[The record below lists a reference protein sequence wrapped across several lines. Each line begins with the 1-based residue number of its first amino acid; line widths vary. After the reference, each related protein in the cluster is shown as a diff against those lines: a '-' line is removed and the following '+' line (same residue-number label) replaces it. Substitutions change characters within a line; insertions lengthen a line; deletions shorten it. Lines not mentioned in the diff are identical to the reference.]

1 MNPHESPSTRI
12 IHSLNRRVD
21 ELIVQLSLGKAE
33 AAEHVEATKKSL
45 HEKVGR
51 VRSAIIPGG
60 STEAFVAKLD
70 HLRVQLALGK
80 METRDAYT
88 AQREKIHH
96 ALDDARTGFHHLED
110 RVREDLDDSAETL
123 ELKFNALALDLG
135 IAAIVAEDE
144 LKTRKDE
151 LAVQASRLAGKLK
164 ASASAVGEEAETAAR
179 EARLAYE
186 DIRDNLKRLFH
197 CD

>member
-1 MNPHESPSTRI
+1 MNPHESPATRL
-12 IHSLNRRVD
+12 IHSLNRRLD

-33 AAEHVEATKKSL
+33 ASEHLEASKKNL
-45 HEKVGR
+45 HDKLGKVR
-51 VRSAIIPGG
+51 AAVIPGG
-60 STEAFVAKLD
+60 SSEAFVAKLD

-80 METRDAYT
+80 MESRDVYE

-96 ALDDARTGFHHLED
+96 ALNDARSGFHHLEE

-123 ELKFNALALDLG
+123 ELKLNALALDLG

-144 LKTRKDE
+144 LKTKKEE

-164 ASASAVGEEAETAAR
+164 ASASAVGHEAETAAH
-179 EARLAYE
+179 EARLAYN
-186 DIRDNLKRLFH
+186 DIKDNLKRLFH
-197 CD
+197 RD

>member
-1 MNPHESPSTRI
+1 MTPNESPATRL
-12 IHSLNRRVD
+12 IHSLNRRID
-21 ELIVQLSLGKAE
+21 ELIVQLSLGKSE
-33 AAEHVEATKKSL
+33 AADHVEATKKSL
-45 HEKVGR
+45 NEKLGKAR
-51 VRSAIIPGG
+51 ASLIPGG
-60 STEAFVAKLD
+60 SSEAFVAKLD

-80 METRDAYT
+80 MESRDAYEV
-88 AQREKIHH
+88 QREKIHH
-96 ALDDARTGFHHLED
+96 ALDDARNGFHHLED

-144 LKTRKDE
+144 LKTKKEE
-151 LAVQASRLAGKLK
+151 LTARASRLAGKLK
-164 ASASAVGEEAETAAR
+164 ASASAVGQEAETAAH

-197 CD
+197 PH